1 MSVSAK
7 AEGLPRD
14 LQAALAKAAD
24 LLARRDHFR
33 AELARKLTQR
43 GFPDEVVG
51 VAIDRLAELGY
62 LDDAAAARRW
72 AAVAVERKGFG
83 PRRLLAELTRRGV
96 AEEDARGA
104 AAGAF
109 PEGEPA
115 AARRAA
121 ARCRRPD
128 DRAAVARHLERKGF
142 SSGVIIEILEGLES
156 EGT

>member
-1 MSVSAK
+1 VSPK
-7 AEGLPRD
+7 PEEPPRD

-33 AELARKLTQR
+33 AELARKLAQR
-43 GFPDEVVG
+43 AFPAEVV
-51 VAIDRLAELGY
+51 ARALDRLGELGH
-62 LDDAAAARRW
+62 LDDATAARRW
-72 AAVAVERKGFG
+72 AEGAVERKGFG

-96 AEEDARGA
+96 AEEDARAA

-109 PEGEPA
+109 PEGERA
-115 AARRAA
+115 VARRVA

-128 DRAAVARHLERKGF
+128 DRAAVARHLDRKGF
-142 SSGVIIEILEGLES
+142 SSDVIIEILGGLES